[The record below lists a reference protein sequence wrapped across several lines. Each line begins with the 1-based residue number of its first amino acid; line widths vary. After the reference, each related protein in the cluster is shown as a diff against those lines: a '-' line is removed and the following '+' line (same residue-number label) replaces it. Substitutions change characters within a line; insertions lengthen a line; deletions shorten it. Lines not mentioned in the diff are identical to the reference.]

1 MADIDRI
8 QLDIVVNLQGLD
20 SVQRLNSAL
29 GRMEGA
35 TGRVAKS
42 ADSLEKT
49 NWRQIRGWAGLS
61 EHLSMVERNLDAV
74 WRAGV
79 HLKALGGDLIGV
91 SRDIVGTGM
100 SVVDMYRDYD
110 YWLRRASL
118 ALNTNTTYAK
128 LLDQRI
134 QDVAISVGLLKPEE
148 VAEAFNIW
156 GAATG
161 VTVDSMEDL
170 EFVASAVKDII
181 IATAGAGGSLES
193 NLKGVSAVLGQFNMD
208 MSEAGHVTE
217 VLTLMTERTQA
228 DFGDLAQAFSYV
240 GPLAH
245 SLGIEFDDVAQI
257 LGVLADSGQRGSRAG
272 RGLSMVIEGLSAPS
286 AKAAE
291 ALDWVV
297 QRTHGLNTEW
307 GDIAFPKGDFI
318 GMNGLIVEMARGLFN
333 ATDAQRGYVY
343 STAFSNNATRA
354 LIPLIERTIELWR
367 EDADAMRE
375 GKTVLDETKYSLDSA
390 GEFFERM
397 TDTMTES
404 INGVIGSFR
413 NSFFPIIQLVAVRIM
428 ELAKPVLGFLKEQ
441 LGSLADWLR
450 ANQWAVDLAVQV
462 GAVIAVVTGLAGI
475 FFSIVGS
482 FILLGAG
489 IAFFIKGLGGIVFA
503 FSVLGTVIAGV
514 AYAIASNVGGIRDA
528 LVRLFD
534 EVAAILAPARG
545 AFEQFAF
552 TVRDLPSIIG
562 PHVSGFFEALAGAIN
577 GLADAIR
584 FIRNDPAL
592 SQLAATFGVFFGSL
606 VGYIV
611 TVKTLATVI
620 GTLTS
625 GLWALNRAASG
636 VALLA
641 SGLALL
647 PGPLKLVGGVAAT
660 GAALWYAYENNVMG
674 FRDTVDG
681 VVSWVN
687 ENIPGAVQTLQSVF
701 EQAWTNLQLGA
712 QTLVNTVVP
721 AVQSFVAQVQTIIG
735 QLWAFLEPILAVI
748 FNPFY
753 RLATIGIP
761 QLIDMLTRLWE
772 AWVPVFQQLAE
783 TVVGVFTEYILPAIG
798 GFMNMLGEHLMPLLG
813 ELAEWF
819 KVIWNVI
826 WTVVGGVIGFIV
838 KAIAEFVIWVA
849 PVVQG
854 ILDFL
859 VRYFGSAFATILN
872 VVSSVLGAIFDVIR
886 GVMETIRGVI
896 GVVMGLITGDWNVV
910 WNGIKGVV
918 SGVWSAISGI
928 VKGALGILG
937 SIIDSGLRTISGIF
951 EFVFGMAPGSIY
963 GKIKGFIDTL
973 LKFGRDVIDG
983 FVKGIGNAVDGAVKN
998 VTGFFGDII
1007 DGVKNFLGISSPA
1020 RIMLSIGKNIVQGL
1034 WQGIL
1039 SLKDWVISKVQWF
1052 INSVIPGP
1060 VKDFLGIESPSKMM
1074 SELGEYIVMGL
1085 AQGITTTDDALIA
1098 MRQQT
1103 TRLADVAQAGA
1114 DRINMAL
1121 EAQTGG
1127 MGMGISFTT
1136 ANKKVIRL
1144 EVEVTS
1150 PDGSV
1155 DSLTTEQ
1162 LADLIKGPDLVS
1174 ALEHMAAN
1182 T

>member
-1 MADIDRI
+1 MADLDRI

-35 TGRVAKS
+35 TNKVAKS
-42 ADSLEKT
+42 SDSLEKT
-49 NWRQIRGWAGLS
+49 NWRQIKSWSGLS

-91 SRDIVGTGM
+91 SRDIVGTGIA
-100 SVVDMYRDYD
+100 VVDMYREYD

-134 QDVAISVGLLKPEE
+134 QDVAIAVGLLKPEE

-170 EFVASAVKDII
+170 EFVAAAVKDII
-181 IATAGAGGSLES
+181 IATAGAGGNLES
-193 NLKGVSAVLGQFNMD
+193 NLRGVSAVLGQFNME
-208 MSEAGHVTE
+208 MSEAGHVTR

-257 LGVLADSGQRGSRAG
+257 LGALADAGQRGSRAG

-291 ALDWVV
+291 ALNMVV
-297 QRTHGLNTEW
+297 NGFKKGKREW
-307 GDIAFPKGDFI
+307 TDVAFPKGDFI
-318 GMNGLIVEMARGLFN
+318 GMNALIVEMARGLFN
-333 ATDAQRGYVY
+333 ASDAQRGYVY

-375 GKTVLDETKYSLDSA
+375 GKTILDETKYSLDSA
-390 GEFFERM
+390 GEFFDSMTSSM
-397 TDTMTES
+397 TDS
-404 INGVIGSFR
+404 INAVIGSFQ

-441 LGSLADWLR
+441 LNSLADWLR

-462 GAVIAVVTGLAGI
+462 GAVVAVVTGLAGI

-489 IAFFIKGLGGIVFA
+489 IAFFIKGLGGIIFA
-503 FSVLGTVIAGV
+503 FTVLGSVIAGI
-514 AYAIASNVGGIRDA
+514 AYVIANNVGGIRDA
-528 LVRLFD
+528 LGRLLN
-534 EVAAILAPARG
+534 ELSALLAPARG
-545 AFEQFAF
+545 AFESFAV
-552 TVRDLPSIIG
+552 TIRDIPNMVG
-562 PHVSGFFEALAGAIN
+562 PHVTGFFEALAGAIN

-592 SQLAATFGVFFGSL
+592 SELVGVFAVFFGSL
-606 VGYIV
+606 LGYIV
-611 TVKTLATVI
+611 TVRTLSTVI
-620 GTLTS
+620 GTLTA
-625 GLWALNRAASG
+625 GLWGLSRAASG
-636 VALLA
+636 ISVLA
-641 SGLALL
+641 GGLAML
-647 PGPLKLVGGVAAT
+647 PGPLKLVGVVAAA
-660 GAALWYAYENNVMG
+660 GAALWYAYENNVLG
-674 FRDTVDG
+674 FRDVVNG
-681 VVSWVN
+681 VISWVN
-687 ENIPGAVQTLQSVF
+687 ENIPGAIAFLQQTF

-712 QTLVNTVVP
+712 QTLINVVVP
-721 AVQSFVAQVQTIIG
+721 AVQSFVSQVTTIIG

-748 FNPFY
+748 FDPFY
-753 RLATIGIP
+753 KFATIGIP
-761 QLIDMLTRLWE
+761 QLIDMLTRLFE

-783 TVVGVFTEYILPAIG
+783 TVVGVFSEYILPAIG
-798 GFMNMLGEHLMPLLG
+798 GFMNMLSEHLMPLLG

-819 KVIWNVI
+819 KVIWQVI
-826 WTVVGGVIGFIV
+826 WTVVGGAIGIIV
-838 KAIAEFVIWVA
+838 KVITEFVIWVA
-849 PVVQG
+849 PYVQG
-854 ILDFL
+854 VLDFL
-859 VRYFGSAFATILN
+859 VRYFGSAFTTIIN
-872 VVSSVLGAIFDVIR
+872 IVSSILGAIFDVIR
-886 GVMETIRGVI
+886 GVMEAIRGVI
-896 GVVMGLITGDWNVV
+896 GVIMSAIKGDWQGV
-910 WNGIKGVV
+910 WNGIKGIV

-928 VKGALGILG
+928 VKGALGVLG
-937 SIIDSGLRTISGIF
+937 SIIDGGLRTITGIF
-951 EFVFGMAPGSIY
+951 EFVFGLAPGSIY

-973 LKFGRDVIDG
+973 LKFGGDVISG
-983 FVKGIGNAVDGAVKN
+983 FVKGVGDAVGGAVKN

-1007 DGVKNFLGISSPA
+1007 DGVKGFLGIASPA
-1020 RIMLSIGKNIVQGL
+1020 RIMLSIGKAIVQGL
-1034 WQGIL
+1034 WEGIFA
-1039 SLKDWVISKVQWF
+1039 LKDWIISKVQSF

-1060 VKDFLGIESPSKMM
+1060 VKDFLGIQSPSKMM
-1074 SELGEYIVMGL
+1074 AELGEYIVMGL

-1103 TRLADVAQAGA
+1103 TKLADVAQAGA

-1127 MGMGISFTT
+1127 IGTGISVTT

-1155 DSLTTEQ
+1155 DSLTAEQ

-1182 T
+1182 